1 MNHWLVTLLMLT
13 LTTYAL
19 IGDDVK
25 HAFFTK
31 MSDIRFDVLTVLIMT
46 IMALEILLQGLCRD
60 NYFKTFY
67 GWLNICIT
75 LSMLLDVGV
84 VLDAISGTDDD
95 YTATTAA
102 EANTYAH
109 KMDKENAGG
118 SWQSEIRV
126 VRAMRLLRL
135 VRIGRLWPLAYEM
148 LERLKKRGQVDEV
161 AFNMS

>member
-19 IGDDVK
+19 IGNDVK
-25 HAFFTK
+25 YAFFTK
-31 MSDIRFDVLTVLIMT
+31 LSDIRFDVLTVLIMT
-46 IMALEILLQGLCRD
+46 IMALEILLQGLCRE

-67 GWLNICIT
+67 GWLNVLIT
-75 LSMLLDVGV
+75 ISMLIDMGV
-84 VLDAISGTDDD
+84 VLDAIAGTETD

-102 EANTYAH
+102 QANIYAR
-109 KMDKENAGG
+109 KMDQDNAG
-118 SWQSEIRV
+118 SDWKTETRV

-148 LERLKKRGQVDEV
+148 LERLKKRGQED
-161 AFNMS
+161 